1 MNRIGLRMLF
11 GSRGRYAAL
20 IFGLSIAVFLSTQ
33 QVAILLGVLQRATGP
48 LQNIGVADLWVV
60 SRETSSID
68 YLREMHDRQLMRVRS
83 IAGIQWA
90 EPMIAVKVVCERPD
104 GGYSNVHLLGIDRSS
119 RIGKPPQVVE
129 GDLAH
134 LGLPD
139 TIFLEVSARNN
150 LPGVGI
156 GDVVYF
162 SGRRAR
168 VVGTCRART
177 GIEGRP
183 VLYTSLENARRF
195 IPAVE
200 RRLSVILVKVKSEAD
215 VDAVRR
221 AIRTLPDITAF
232 SAEDFRW
239 SSMLHIMLRTGIGLN
254 FTSTAVL
261 GFVVGVVLASAAFYQ
276 FTTDNLPY
284 FALLRAV
291 GARRATLI
299 RIVLGQA
306 MTAGLIGYG
315 IGIGLAGL
323 ATLPGLAPDAMLA
336 ARFPWPLLPFGVAPM
351 LACVGIGSLINLG
364 RVLRAEPAILFQ

>member
-1 MNRIGLRMLF
+1 MDRIGLRMLF

-48 LQNIGVADLWVV
+48 LQYIGVADLWVV

-83 IAGIQWA
+83 VAGIEWA
-90 EPMIAVKVVCERPD
+90 EPMIAVKVVSEQPG
-104 GGYSNVHLLGIDRSS
+104 GGYCNVHLIGLERSS
-119 RIGKPPQVVE
+119 KIGKPPQLIE
-129 GDLAH
+129 GDFAH
-134 LGLPD
+134 LDLPD
-139 TIFLEVSARNN
+139 TVFLEVSGRKN

-156 GDVVYF
+156 GDVIYF

-183 VLYTSLENARRF
+183 IFYTSLENVRRF

-200 RRLSVILVKVKSEAD
+200 RRLSIILVKVKPGAD
-215 VDAVRR
+215 LDAVCR
-221 AIRTLPDITAF
+221 AVRGLPDITAF
-232 SAEDFRW
+232 RAEDFRW
-239 SSMLHIMLRTGIGLN
+239 QSMLYIMLRTGIGLN

-276 FTTDNLPY
+276 FTTDNLAY
-284 FALLRAV
+284 FALLRAM
-291 GARRATLI
+291 GARRMTLI
-299 RIVLGQA
+299 RVVLGQA
-306 MTAGLIGYG
+306 ITAGLIGYG

-323 ATLPGLAPDAMLA
+323 ATLPGLSPDAVLTS
-336 ARFPWPLLPFGVAPM
+336 RFPWPLLPFGMAPM
-351 LACVGIGSLINLG
+351 LLCISIGSLINLR
-364 RVLRAEPAILFQ
+364 RVLRVEPAILFQ